1 MKSKFTSFIMI
12 IIFILIIC
20 VLGIFGV
27 MLFQEIEEID
37 TNVKPEDFQTTSA
50 ETTENVETINTIDK
64 NISTPQVVENPLDS
78 IKDSNS
84 TKKVDYSNVSIDKYF
99 YNQLSTES
107 QIIYKAFESN
117 KENIKTG
124 NYKIEL
130 GDSFSAVL
138 SKDDGQEELGKIYQS
153 AFEAFNYDNPK
164 IFYLNP
170 NKMYLN
176 IETTTRGKRKSYNVY
191 ISNGN
196 QSNYFIDEFSSKEQ
210 VENAVNQIE
219 QVKKQIVSNKTG
231 NTYQD
236 IKMVHDYLVDNLEYD
251 TSISKP
257 HIYTIYGALINKVCV
272 CEGYAR
278 AFKYIMDELNIPCV
292 LVMGQGTNSQGQTE
306 NHAWNYVKIDG
317 RWFAVDAT
325 WDDPVVYG
333 GGRVSDES
341 KYKYFLKGSNTFN
354 QDHIPSGQFT
364 PDGKVFTYPIISSG
378 DYN

>member
-20 VLGIFGV
+20 VLGIFGI
-27 MLFQEIEEID
+27 MLFQEIEAID
-37 TNVKPEDFQTTSA
+37 TNIEPEDFQTTSA

-117 KENIKTG
+117 VENMKSG

-130 GDSFSAVL
+130 GDTFSNIL

-164 IFYLNP
+164 VFYLSP

-176 IETTTRGKRKSYNVY
+176 IETTTTGTRKKYNVY

-196 QSNYFIDEFSSKEQ
+196 ESNYFTDEFSSKEQ

-219 QVKKQIVSNKTG
+219 QVKNKIVSNKTG

-251 TSISKP
+251 TSISRP

-292 LVMGQGTNSQGQTE
+292 IVMGEGTNSQNQTE

-317 RWFAVDAT
+317 RWYAIDTT

-333 GGRVSDES
+333 GGRASNES
-341 KYKYFLKGSNTFN
+341 KYKYFLKGANVFN
-354 QDHIPSGQFT
+354 QDHVPSGQFT
-364 PDGKVFTYPIISSG
+364 QGGKVFTYPIISSG

>member
-1 MKSKFTSFIMI
+1 
-12 IIFILIIC
+12 
-20 VLGIFGV
+20 
-27 MLFQEIEEID
+27 MLFQEIEAID
-37 TNVKPEDFQTTSA
+37 TNIEPEDFQTTSA

-78 IKDSNS
+78 IKDTNS